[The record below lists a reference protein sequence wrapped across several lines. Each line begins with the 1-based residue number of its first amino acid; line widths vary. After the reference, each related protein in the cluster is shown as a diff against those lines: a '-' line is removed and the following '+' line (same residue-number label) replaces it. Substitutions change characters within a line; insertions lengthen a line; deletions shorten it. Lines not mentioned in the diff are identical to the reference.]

1 MSGPRLAHRALRQE
15 IIATA
20 CKMNALGINQ
30 GKSGNISHRTP
41 EGFLITPTGMD
52 YDVLAAEDIVP
63 MSLDGTHGG
72 ARLPSSEW
80 RFHRDILAGRPEV
93 NAVIHTH
100 SMFAT
105 TLACLGAEIPPF
117 HYMVAVAGGDSIR
130 CAPYATFGTEELS
143 AHAVHA
149 LEGRKA
155 CLLAN
160 HGMIAVGNTLKS
172 ALALAVEVETLAAMY
187 WRALQIGE
195 PNILDAAEMAR
206 VIEKFRT
213 YGQQSAGNE
222 PPTPPSAS
230 RGEVEN
236 SRRVPGTPPP
246 PLGGRVGRGVGQRDK
261 SRRS

>member
-1 MSGPRLAHRALRQE
+1 MSAKHLPHRALREE
-15 IIATA
+15 IIAT
-20 CKMNALGINQ
+20 CQRMNALGINQ
-30 GKSGNISHRTP
+30 GKSGNISHRIP
-41 EGFLITPTGMD
+41 EGFLVTPTGMD
-52 YDVLAAEDIVP
+52 YDVLAPEDIVP
-63 MSLDGTHGG
+63 MRFDGSHDGP
-72 ARLPSSEW
+72 RLPSSEW
-80 RFHRDILAGRPEV
+80 RFHRDILQARPEV
-93 NAVIHTH
+93 NAVVHTH

-160 HGMIAVGNTLKS
+160 HGMIAVGDTLKA
-172 ALALAVEVETLAAMY
+172 ALAITVEVETLSAMY
-187 WRALQIGE
+187 WRALQVGE

-213 YGQQSAGNE
+213 YGQQSSPSVRGQ
-222 PPTPPSAS
+222 PTS
-230 RGEVEN
+230 
-236 SRRVPGTPPP
+236 
-246 PLGGRVGRGVGQRDK
+246 